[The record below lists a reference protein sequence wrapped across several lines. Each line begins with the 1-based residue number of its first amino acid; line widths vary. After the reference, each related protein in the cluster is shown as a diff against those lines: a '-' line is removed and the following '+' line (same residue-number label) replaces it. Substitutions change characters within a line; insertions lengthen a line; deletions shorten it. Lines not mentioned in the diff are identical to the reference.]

1 MAGPWDK
8 EEYQKAIEWQDKA
21 EAKLL
26 DVTPCIAAWMDIC
39 GFGSALEESSWNLV
53 NLQKRGT
60 LEMLSKV
67 YQRAAH
73 PFLIGVDP
81 TPYETVLVINDG
93 IARTVDLGK
102 PEFASAVQ
110 FVFYL
115 RDLFFA
121 HNRLLS
127 LTRTYGY
134 SIRTVLAGGERVQY
148 SPETFTGNSV
158 LQHDDVNISEFGR
171 KLLEKNFVYNPS
183 EFQLNTAFA
192 KAYSIDALGTKNG
205 FKVGNLYIESSF
217 WEKIEPI
224 PLLDIERKNNS
235 ILLTYNG
242 APALE
247 FYFNEEIALDYKGL
261 RLNASEIYAMRVDAD
276 FEGEETYCELAKF
289 KD

>member
-8 EEYQKAIEWQDKA
+8 EEYIKAIEWQDKA

-39 GFGSALEESSWNLV
+39 GFGSALEKSSWNLV

-115 RDLFFA
+115 RDLF
-121 HNRLLS
+121 
-127 LTRTYGY
+127 
-134 SIRTVLAGGERVQY
+134 
-148 SPETFTGNSV
+148 
-158 LQHDDVNISEFGR
+158 
-171 KLLEKNFVYNPS
+171 
-183 EFQLNTAFA
+183 
-192 KAYSIDALGTKNG
+192 
-205 FKVGNLYIESSF
+205 
-217 WEKIEPI
+217 
-224 PLLDIERKNNS
+224 
-235 ILLTYNG
+235 LLTTVCF
-242 APALE
+242 P
-247 FYFNEEIALDYKGL
+247 
-261 RLNASEIYAMRVDAD
+261 
-276 FEGEETYCELAKF
+276 
-289 KD
+289 